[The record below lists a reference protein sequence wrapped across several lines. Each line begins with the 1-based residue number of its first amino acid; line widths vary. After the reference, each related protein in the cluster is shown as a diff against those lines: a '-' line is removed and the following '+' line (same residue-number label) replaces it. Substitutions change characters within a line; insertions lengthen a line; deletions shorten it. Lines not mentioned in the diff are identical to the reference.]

1 MALIAVIVIVV
12 ALTGGGDDESG
23 GGGSGGGTGGG
34 EASGYTQEVEEGFVS
49 ECTSQAATQAQCEC
63 AWDGVVE
70 QIPFERF
77 AEIEDDIAAER
88 AAGREPDPTAYPE
101 LVEVMSGCVTAT

>member
-1 MALIAVIVIVV
+1 MGA
-12 ALTGGGDDESG
+12 TTSR
-23 GGGSGGGTGGG
+23 GGSGGGGG
-34 EASGYTQEVEEGFVS
+34 EASGYPQEVEEGFVG
-49 ECTSQAATQAQCEC
+49 ECTAQAPTQAQCEC
-63 AWDGVVE
+63 ASDTVVE

-77 AEIEDDIAAER
+77 AEIGDDLAAER